1 MILDVRG
8 SQAAKKVIQLAT
20 PLRAQNT
27 VQLTYFRF
35 PPMPLVPQFV
45 DAILCSGETFTVDP
59 QTSLAGLAHYL
70 QKLLLASNGTALFF
84 AFYDE
89 AANLFEIVNRQ
100 AIDIAFSDELAA
112 YLMFSPVFPAQH
124 EWEIGLSEKVIDQ
137 YSHYAVTV
145 KNVKGSY
152 DGRDYDEVIGRVYR
166 DGTIQT
172 VPHNFRTTTR
182 QLDVE
187 VRAVRLSGE
196 SEPYETTIEWG
207 LGLEIL

>member
-8 SQAAKKVIQLAT
+8 SQAAKKVIQLGT
-20 PLRAQNT
+20 PLEAQNT
-27 VQLTYFRF
+27 VQLKYFRF
-35 PPMPLVPQFV
+35 PPMPLVPEFV
-45 DAILCSGETFTVDP
+45 DAISCSGQTFNVDP

-70 QKLLLASNGTALFF
+70 QKLLLADGSALFF

-89 AANLFEIVNRQ
+89 SANLFEIVNRQ
-100 AIDIAFSDELAA
+100 NVSIAFSTELAA
-112 YLMFSPVFPAQH
+112 YLMFSVIFPAGAQ
-124 EWEIGLSEKVIDQ
+124 WEIGLSEKVIDQ
-137 YSHYAVTV
+137 YTHYAVTV

-166 DGTIQT
+166 DGVIET
-172 VPHNFRTTTR
+172 VPHNIRNTTR
-182 QLDVE
+182 RLDVE

-196 SEPYETTIEWG
+196 SEAYSTTIEWG